1 MYYSAVCI
9 IALLILIIVNQDVLF
24 RHNAVYKTPALFSY
38 KKFLISVFVYVT
50 TDVLWGILREAKM
63 PRLFF
68 IDTSLNYIAM
78 AVGVWFWMGYIVT
91 YYKDKKALKVV
102 FLNLGRIFAAGVTA
116 LVCINAFK
124 PILFTV
130 DEAGKYTAASNSF
143 LIQLSQALIL
153 LFLLL
158 HSFSIVFIRH
168 TEKRQR
174 YGFTALFALIMVA
187 FMITQFLYYDLPYY
201 SIAYLLGS
209 CLLHFFVIED
219 EKEIFMRETALAANQ
234 EILNASLTYENI
246 IKMLSKEYFDL
257 FYIDLKTDEYIEY
270 GSRTDFSNRFSEKRG
285 RDFFKTIRKNADK
298 LVFEEDRKGLVEALN
313 KENVINEIETNG
325 FFGCYYRLMVDGEP
339 IYVNLKAT
347 GNSSDP
353 DHIIIG
359 ITNVDAQ
366 MKEHIYAENAKED
379 QKAYLRLNAF
389 SRNLIAFYVVDPETD
404 EYTEFNSTSEFEEL
418 GISKKGSNFFEET
431 YKNSLNIINKNDLEN
446 FHSKFTK
453 KYILECIK
461 RDGIFVLE
469 YRLMLGGKPT
479 YVRLKAS
486 EIEEDGKTLLV
497 LGVENVDMY
506 VRREQ
511 NQAYEL
517 SLARELASKDSLTG
531 VRNRHSY
538 LEAKS
543 RLNKQIDNGEIS
555 EFAIVICD
563 INGLKI
569 VNDTM
574 GHQAGDEL
582 IRRACNR
589 ICDIFKHSR
598 VYRIGGD
605 EFAIICQGK
614 DYENITELL
623 RKMNTANI
631 NQKDVQIAFGMS
643 RFCLGESV
651 EDVANDA
658 DALMYEH
665 KALLKAKIADD
676 SGTEKG
682 KNSAKYQF
690 PETIKKVYES
700 SPLSYVYYQN
710 INDKAVPVLVSD
722 GFCRNTGL
730 PRENAISWLA
740 NGMFERMHPDDV
752 GVMAQISDDFLHQR
766 GEYDAVFRC
775 KLSNEESEK
784 GKAKYVFMHGLG
796 KWQTMPDG
804 TQLAVITYGN
814 ISKSQNTTDAELET
828 YLQHR
833 HDSFYN
839 DALTGLPN
847 INYLMEYGDEKLNII
862 RDSGK
867 TPNIVYIDVY
877 SMQSYNNQ
885 YGFKEGDRLLC
896 LIAKTLSKQFP
907 RALVTREAGDHFIMI
922 SYIDDREKLERQL
935 NRVNRTIRTRA
946 HGNTSGVRFGVCPM
960 TEEVATLN
968 EAIDHAKMALKAIEN
983 DMNRDVE
990 FFTNTSNLL
999 YLQDRYIIENLD
1011 RAIKEGWIKLYYHS
1025 IFRSETKKIS
1035 AFECLARWDDPVR
1048 GMIYPG
1054 VFINV
1059 LIKYHLLY
1067 KLDMFMFEQACR
1079 EVKERYDNGLPLVPV
1094 SINFS
1099 RQDFDHI
1106 DVVAEM
1112 NRLYDKYNMKNY
1124 VDKSYFV
1131 VEITEQDIEAGKEV
1145 FKEQLEKI
1153 KENNYGLWLDDFGSG
1168 YSAISSF
1175 SQYDFDL
1182 IKFDMELVKNL
1193 DDDRG
1198 VNQILLEDMVGLAK
1212 KLGIHTLIEGAE
1224 TQEQID
1230 FIRKIGCELVQGYY
1244 FTKPEPLDSILKR
1257 VKATGNIRTCEEP
1270 EERAEFIQK
1279 WFE

>member
-1 MYYSAVCI
+1 MYYAAISI
-9 IALLILIIVNQDVLF
+9 IAVLIPIIVNQDVLF
-24 RHNAVYKTPALFSY
+24 RHGAVYKTPAIFAY
-38 KKFLISVFVYVT
+38 KKFLISVFIYGI
-50 TDVLWGILREAKM
+50 TDIIWGILREAHL
-63 PRLFF
+63 PRLLFV
-68 IDTSLNYIAM
+68 DTSLNYIAM
-78 AVGVWFWMGYIVT
+78 SVGIWFWIGYIVT
-91 YYKDKKALKVV
+91 YYTKKKALKNF
-102 FLNLGRIFAAGVTA
+102 FLNLGRFFAAAVTV
-116 LVCINAFK
+116 LVIINVFK
-124 PILFTV
+124 PILFTI
-130 DEAGKYTAASNSF
+130 DETGKYNALSNAF
-143 LIQLSQALIL
+143 GVRVSQALIL

-158 HSFSIVFIRH
+158 HSLCIVFIRH
-168 TEKRQR
+168 TEKRLR
-174 YGFTALFALIMVA
+174 FGFTALFVLIMAA
-187 FMITQFLYYDLPYY
+187 FIATQFLYSDLPYY
-201 SIAYLLGS
+201 SLAYMLGS

-219 EKEIFMRETALAANQ
+219 EKEIFIRETALAANQ
-234 EILNASLTYENI
+234 EILSASLTYENI

-257 FYIDLKTDEYIEY
+257 YYIDLNTDEYIEY
-270 GSRTDFSNRFSEKRG
+270 GSRTDFTNRFSENRG
-285 RDFFKTIRKNADK
+285 RDFFKTIRKNANK
-298 LVFEEDRKGLVEALN
+298 LVFEEDRKCLIEALN
-313 KENVINEIETNG
+313 KENVLKEIETNG
-325 FFGCYYRLMVDGEP
+325 FFGYYYRLIIEGEP

-347 GNSSDP
+347 GVSSDP

-366 MKEHIYAENAKED
+366 MKEHIYAENVKED

-389 SRNLIAFYVVDPETD
+389 SRNLVAFYVVDPETD
-404 EYTEFNSTSEFEEL
+404 EYTEFNSTTEFAEL
-418 GISKKGSNFFEET
+418 GISKNGNNFFEET
-431 YKNSLNIINKNDLEN
+431 YKNSLKIIHKNDLDR
-446 FHSKFTK
+446 FHAEFTK
-453 KYILECIK
+453 QNILESVK

-469 YRLMLGGKPT
+469 YRLILGGKPN

-538 LEAKS
+538 LEAIQ
-543 RLNKQIDNGEIS
+543 RLNKQIDNDEIR
-555 EFAIVICD
+555 EFAILICD
-563 INGLKI
+563 INDLKT

-582 IRRACNR
+582 IRSACNR
-589 ICDIFKHSR
+589 ICEIFRHSR

-623 RKMNTANI
+623 QRMNIANN
-631 NQKDVQIAFGMS
+631 NQKSLQVAFGMS

-651 EDVANDA
+651 EDVAKEA

-665 KALLKAKIADD
+665 KARLKAQSAAD
-676 SGTEKG
+676 SSSEKE

-690 PETIKKVYES
+690 PETLKNVYES

-710 INDKAVPVLVSD
+710 INGKPVPVLVSN
-722 GFCRNTGL
+722 GFCRNTGY
-730 PRENAISWLA
+730 PRESVMSWLT

-752 GVMAQISDDFLHQR
+752 GVMSQISEDFLHQR

-775 KLSNEESEK
+775 KLPIPGSEPLKEE
-784 GKAKYVFMHGLG
+784 YMFVHGIG

-814 ISKSQNTTDAELET
+814 ISKAQNTTDEELES
-828 YLQHR
+828 YLQRR

-847 INYLMEYGDEKLNII
+847 INYLMEYGDEKLGII

-867 TPNIVYIDVY
+867 IPHIIFSDVY

-896 LIAKTLSKQFP
+896 LIAKTLSKHFP
-907 RALVTREAGDHFIMI
+907 KALVIRETGDHFILI

-935 NRVNRTIRTRA
+935 ARVNRTIRTKA

-968 EAIDHAKMALKAIEN
+968 EAIDHAKMALKNIEN
-983 DMNRDVE
+983 NMNREVE

-1025 IFRSETKKIS
+1025 IFRSETKKIA
-1035 AFECLARWDDPVR
+1035 AFECLARWDDPNR

-1059 LIKYHLLY
+1059 LLKYHLLY
-1067 KLDMFMFEQACR
+1067 KLDLFMFEQACR
-1079 EVKERYDNGLPLVPV
+1079 EVKERHDNGLPLVPV

-1106 DVVAEM
+1106 NVISEM
-1112 NRLYDKYNMKNY
+1112 NRLYDKYNMANY

-1131 VEITEQDIEAGKEV
+1131 VEITEQDIEAGKEA

-1182 IKFDMELVKNL
+1182 MKFDMELVKNL

-1198 VNQILLEDMVGLAK
+1198 VNQILLEDMVSLAK

-1224 TQEQID
+1224 TQEQFD
-1230 FIRKIGCELVQGYY
+1230 FVRKIGCELVQGYY
-1244 FTKPEPLDSILKR
+1244 FTKPEPLDQILKR
-1257 VKATGNIRTCEEP
+1257 VKATGNIRTCEKP
-1270 EERAEFIQK
+1270 EEREEFSQK